1 MKVLAAFQVTMSNFS
16 LGNKKYQY
24 YETIRGGYEADHNFY
39 GIDVIDT
46 YMINSCL
53 TDLKVQKWRFIVI
66 E

>member
-1 MKVLAAFQVTMSNFS
+1 MSNFS